1 MYDVRKVSN
10 GYYVVSTDSG
20 KRHSNKPFKTKRE
33 AESQRKALYANANPM
48 TEGAGFIANLFGGAR
63 KDLSKNDKAF
73 YNKVKSISM
82 VSMMVVRKPLAS
94 VFGKLLNLVSGG
106 KWNQALANQPHDKLF
121 HLYVLMT
128 YMDGGTVKFALTE
141 RNETVRFR
149 SAGSADFVDNKSDV
163 MQVPY
168 NANSLTLGAVFDN
181 AVKVGGSGIWTYD
194 FNKNNCQDYVMT
206 LLRGNN
212 LLNPELEKFVKQD
225 TKELVEKTLHPAV
238 QAGLT
243 AVTDIAAIGRKM
255 VGMGL
260 DNPCIHHNEL
270 GY

>member
-1 MYDVRKVSN
+1 MPYDVQKVSN
-10 GYYVVSTDSG
+10 GYYVVSTNSG
-20 KRHSNKPFKTKRE
+20 KRHSTKPFKTKRE
-33 AESQRKALYANANPM
+33 AEAQRKALYANANPM

-63 KDLSKNDKAF
+63 KDLSKSNKAF
-73 YNKVKSISM
+73 YNKVKNVPM

-128 YMDGGTVKFALTE
+128 YFESGTVKFALTE
-141 RNETVRFR
+141 RNETVIFR
-149 SAGSADFVDNKSDV
+149 SASSADFVDNKSDV

-181 AVKVGGSGIWTYD
+181 AVKADPSIWVYNFETS
-194 FNKNNCQDYVMT
+194 NCQDYVIK
-206 LLRGNN
+206 LLQRNN
-212 LLNPELEKFVKQD
+212 LLTPELQSFVKQD
-225 TKELVEKTLHPAV
+225 TKELVEKTLHPV
-238 QAGLT
+238 VKSGLT
-243 AVTDIAAIGRKM
+243 AITDIAAIGRKIT
-255 VGMGL
+255 GYGL